1 MTTNNSL
8 TQYNFILDCKR
19 RSCVKPS
26 ARRRHRAKPELAFI
40 SSWAD
45 KQRHWDQVRKG
56 WSPQIWKSNV
66 GKRGSACWWLR
77 CTLCWAWLPSLRQS
91 SVLAPWFPDLSEWF
105 ALKWQRASL
114 RNSCTFSPSS
124 ARSVISCWSQT
135 PWRDSAFWYPN
146 SKSRPGGAA
155 PLCPWVMFKV
165 PHHTITSSIRFCT
178 VWIHNCTVPKC
189 GFYSALSRLHFTTT
203 SRGVIKCTISLIF
216 KAVRTIFLPPPPPHC
231 AHSLTHYSIWC
242 NYIKSTEKKG
252 PHSKKTFLQTNSFEE
267 IQELLNQELT
277 SFCSRAC
284 PANRQP
290 SRVKCCL
297 RAPSGGTQ
305 TPTPPCLPTGG
316 LWGFFP
322 PHFSLFASGDSG
334 TGITDSTT
342 ILSYLLAL
350 SKKFSS
356 FEETIYN
363 NGENPRTGCVGGG
376 PRDSPAPTIP
386 TTGCYLGQS
395 QAAVSHLLM
404 QRRDPAWSAS
414 LRSGCSLSAVF
425 YPAWLTVLTSTPPYP
440 SHFPCTSAVP
450 VGAMRINV
458 IPVGV
463 TDEMYWEV
471 FPFPTARH
479 WAWY

>member
-1 MTTNNSL
+1 MIIRDNHMFVLNTSIKHSFVGLFNPFAVKTKGFSLTVSQRIWLANSTRLLKKKTTGRRKGSKSSKALYFQEETMHKYIRRQNWLLENQELFLMHWPRKINCKVLWGLLKIYKKNGWAVLVDPDVLFFFFFLFLMTTNNSL

-216 KAVRTIFLPPPPPHC
+216 KAVRTIFLPPPPLC
-231 AHSLTHYSIWC
+231 TL
-242 NYIKSTEKKG
+242 
-252 PHSKKTFLQTNSFEE
+252 TNSL
-267 IQELLNQELT
+267 Q
-277 SFCSRAC
+277 
-284 PANRQP
+284 
-290 SRVKCCL
+290 
-297 RAPSGGTQ
+297 
-305 TPTPPCLPTGG
+305 
-316 LWGFFP
+316 
-322 PHFSLFASGDSG
+322 
-334 TGITDSTT
+334 
-342 ILSYLLAL
+342 
-350 SKKFSS
+350 
-356 FEETIYN
+356 
-363 NGENPRTGCVGGG
+363 
-376 PRDSPAPTIP
+376 
-386 TTGCYLGQS
+386 
-395 QAAVSHLLM
+395 HLM
-404 QRRDPAWSAS
+404 
-414 LRSGCSLSAVF
+414 
-425 YPAWLTVLTSTPPYP
+425 
-440 SHFPCTSAVP
+440 
-450 VGAMRINV
+450 
-458 IPVGV
+458 
-463 TDEMYWEV
+463 
-471 FPFPTARH
+471 
-479 WAWY
+479 

>member
-1 MTTNNSL
+1 MLVLWSAAEAKHPEGIRLSDILTAKADPVELPLCVRELCLRYHITPSHLLFDFALFGSTTAQCQNVV
-8 TQYNFILDCKR
+8 FILPCPV
-19 RSCVKPS
+19 C
-26 ARRRHRAKPELAFI
+26 I
-40 SSWAD
+40 S
-45 KQRHWDQVRKG
+45 QPPHG
-56 WSPQIWKSNV
+56 
-66 GKRGSACWWLR
+66 GSL
-77 CTLCWAWLPSLRQS
+77 
-91 SVLAPWFPDLSEWF
+91 
-105 ALKWQRASL
+105 
-114 RNSCTFSPSS
+114 
-124 ARSVISCWSQT
+124 
-135 PWRDSAFWYPN
+135 
-146 SKSRPGGAA
+146 
-155 PLCPWVMFKV
+155 
-165 PHHTITSSIRFCT
+165 
-178 VWIHNCTVPKC
+178 
-189 GFYSALSRLHFTTT
+189 SALFPLFSKLSAPF
-203 SRGVIKCTISLIF
+203 F
-216 KAVRTIFLPPPPPHC
+216 YPPPHC
-231 AHSLTHYSIWC
+231 AHSPTHYSIWC